1 MVIVILSFKAGSAIS
16 MSIQSDSVKNA
27 SDLIQD
33 AERAVALIVKS
44 GLPSQMDHMQPEMD
58 MQDFQQ
64 FDQPE
69 MIDNS
74 MDYDMGGFDDW

>member
-1 MVIVILSFKAGSAIS
+1 
-16 MSIQSDSVKNA
+16 
-27 SDLIQD
+27 
-33 AERAVALIVKS
+33 
-44 GLPSQMDHMQPEMD
+44 MDNLHPELD
-58 MQDFQQ
+58 FQGFQQ

>member
-1 MVIVILSFKAGSAIS
+1 
-16 MSIQSDSVKNA
+16 MSIQSDCVKNA

-33 AERAVALIVKS
+33 AGRAVALIVKS